1 MAIWTHPKFLR
12 TVLLADAAT
21 CVATGL
27 LMTGGSSIV
36 AGLTHLPANLL
47 TSAGLS
53 LFPIAAFIAFAA
65 TRTLTWPL
73 GVWAVIVGNIGWV
86 VGSVWL
92 LFSGTI
98 APNGLGH
105 MFVLTRA
112 TRLAITAE
120 DAISPL
126 KADNAT
132 HSDTPNTPAA
142 LF

>member
-1 MAIWTHPKFLR
+1 MAMWTHPKFRR

-105 MFVLTRA
+105 VFVITQALAVAILVQLEIVGVR
-112 TRLAITAE
+112 RLATTA
-120 DAISPL
+120 
-126 KADNAT
+126 
-132 HSDTPNTPAA
+132 
-142 LF
+142 